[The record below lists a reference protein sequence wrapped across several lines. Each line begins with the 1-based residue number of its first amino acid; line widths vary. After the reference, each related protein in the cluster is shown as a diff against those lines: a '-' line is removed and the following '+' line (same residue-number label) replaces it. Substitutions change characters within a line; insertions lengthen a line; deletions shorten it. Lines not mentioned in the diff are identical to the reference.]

1 MVRQGER
8 MQEQGERR
16 EQRSERLEHRAM
28 SEPAPATA
36 GE

>member
-16 EQRSERLEHRAM
+16 EKRGERLEHRAM
-28 SEPAPATA
+28 SESAPATA

>member
-1 MVRQGER
+1 MVRQGES

-16 EQRSERLEHRAM
+16 EKRGERLEHRAM

>member
-1 MVRQGER
+1 MLRQGER

-16 EQRSERLEHRAM
+16 EKRGEHLEHRAM

>member
-16 EQRSERLEHRAM
+16 EKRGERLEHRAM

>member
-1 MVRQGER
+1 MLRQGER

-16 EQRSERLEHRAM
+16 EKRGERLEHRAM